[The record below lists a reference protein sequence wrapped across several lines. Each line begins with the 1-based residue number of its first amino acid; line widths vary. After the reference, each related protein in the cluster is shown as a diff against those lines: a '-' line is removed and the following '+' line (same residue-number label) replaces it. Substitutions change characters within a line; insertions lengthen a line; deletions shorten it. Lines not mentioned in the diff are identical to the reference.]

1 MREIDP
7 ALLQHASALCDTG
20 EPAKVE
26 QSYNLCKE
34 LFRQNP
40 ESPHLANIIAH
51 CYSKIDRF
59 ETAYYIYRYIQK
71 FPNYDGPMLWNNIG
85 HCLAE
90 KEHWKEASTFFH
102 KALNKNP
109 DDHVALANLSSIYC
123 KSGDPVKAVEY
134 SKKSLSINP
143 TSKEAKWNGA
153 LALLKLQ
160 QWKEGWEWYDE
171 LLGRKWRPLPPKID
185 GAQLP
190 TWNGESGAVLIQ
202 GEQGLGDEIMFSSMI
217 PDVQKK
223 ARVVLLCDPRL
234 TGLFERSFPGCVAA
248 SRKSKEIAVPKQ
260 IDFTHG
266 FNIGSLGRMFRNA
279 DDDFPGEPY
288 LKADP
293 VRMVMFKGLLDSL
306 GPKKKIGLMW
316 KGGVGGLDEFER
328 SITLHDLEPLLSDEF
343 EWISLNHLPSAKAE
357 TERFYESTGIKIH
370 HWDFIHGGDYD
381 DTAALVSVLDCVVA
395 TTCTVAHC
403 AGGLGVPV
411 RVLVPRMPQW
421 RYGADGDS
429 IPWYKSMKLYRQTDK
444 WPLEEVLAGLR

>member
-40 ESPHLANIIAH
+40 ESPHLANIIAHCYSKIDRFETAYYIYRYIQKFPNYDGPMLWNNIGHYLESPHLANIIAH

-143 TSKEAKWNGA
+143 TSREAKWNGA
-153 LALLKLQ
+153 LALLKLH

-171 LLGRKWRPLPPKID
+171 LLGRKWRPL
-185 GAQLP
+185 Q
-190 TWNGESGAVLIQ
+190 
-202 GEQGLGDEIMFSSMI
+202 
-217 PDVQKK
+217 
-223 ARVVLLCDPRL
+223 
-234 TGLFERSFPGCVAA
+234 
-248 SRKSKEIAVPKQ
+248 
-260 IDFTHG
+260 
-266 FNIGSLGRMFRNA
+266 
-279 DDDFPGEPY
+279 
-288 LKADP
+288 
-293 VRMVMFKGLLDSL
+293 
-306 GPKKKIGLMW
+306 
-316 KGGVGGLDEFER
+316 
-328 SITLHDLEPLLSDEF
+328 
-343 EWISLNHLPSAKAE
+343 
-357 TERFYESTGIKIH
+357 
-370 HWDFIHGGDYD
+370 
-381 DTAALVSVLDCVVA
+381 
-395 TTCTVAHC
+395 
-403 AGGLGVPV
+403 
-411 RVLVPRMPQW
+411 
-421 RYGADGDS
+421 
-429 IPWYKSMKLYRQTDK
+429 
-444 WPLEEVLAGLR
+444 